1 MEKIIEH
8 YISIGS
14 SLPEIICENEV
25 MNYGRYRIE
34 AYNRDNPDDLAYI
47 SKNRKAIKAFFDAE
61 HEHFQKDNFYG
72 RLYADSIKDNTSMLK
87 VARDIETE
95 KIVAM
100 TVYSSKCGCMTCVG
114 GSKLVT
120 DDLRLREIANHAW
133 IQIMLE
139 DVKLFGQFVWIE
151 CSAVVE
157 DTWEALGGV
166 KIPHTYLD
174 MFMDEDTLA
183 DIIPCND
190 DPYRYRRRVAKGH
203 QEAWLVNKVIL
214 GFPNADVLKQY
225 ISDKSVMLDELCL
238 QYKDA
243 SSFDV
248 LERINYRILPENI
261 WSDLRLMIH
270 YEQLMHYFEESS
282 YEGIVFE
289 MTEKEL
295 NVLTQCTLRAHDAI
309 GPIGAKIWDTVW
321 ASDDYQEFIS
331 LLTRTMVNIN
341 RSNVIKTRIFGTD
354 KLEPEEYIF
363 PTDYWFKVQCLF

>member
-1 MEKIIEH
+1 MRNKEWSVFRKTTAVILTATLVVISAGCGKGGNAAESYLSNEDGSGSVPSGIPGGGKWVDSDVSGMVKQEDNIRLQDDFAAAANKD
-8 YISIGS
+8 YILSA
-14 SLPEIICENEV
+14 V
-25 MNYGRYRIE
+25 MDPAYEE
-34 AYNRDNPDDLAYI
+34 A
-47 SKNRKAIKAFFDAE
+47 STVFDA
-61 HEHFQKDNFYG
+61 
-72 RLYADSIKDNTSMLK
+72 
-87 VARDIETE
+87 
-95 KIVAM
+95 
-100 TVYSSKCGCMTCVG
+100 
-114 GSKLVT
+114 SKLVYERCMAIASDDTMT
-120 DDLRLREIANHAW
+120 DDNAEKYKAV
-133 IQIMLE
+133 
-139 DVKLFGQFVWIE
+139 VKLHSDWDERNRLG
-151 CSAVVE
+151 VE
-157 DTWEALGGV
+157 
-166 KIPHTYLD
+166 P
-174 MFMDEDTLA
+174 
-183 DIIPCND
+183 
-190 DPYRYRRRVAKGH
+190 
-203 QEAWLVNKVIL
+203 
-214 GFPNADVLKQY
+214 LKKY

-261 WSDLRLMIH
+261 WSDLRLMVH
-270 YEQLMHYFEESS
+270 YEQLMHYFEESP

>member
-47 SKNRKAIKAFFDAE
+47 SKNRKTIKAFFDAG

-114 GSKLVT
+114 GSKLLT

-157 DTWEALGGV
+157 DTWETLGG
-166 KIPHTYLD
+166 
-174 MFMDEDTLA
+174 
-183 DIIPCND
+183 
-190 DPYRYRRRVAKGH
+190 
-203 QEAWLVNKVIL
+203 
-214 GFPNADVLKQY
+214 
-225 ISDKSVMLDELCL
+225 
-238 QYKDA
+238 
-243 SSFDV
+243 
-248 LERINYRILPENI
+248 
-261 WSDLRLMIH
+261 
-270 YEQLMHYFEESS
+270 
-282 YEGIVFE
+282 
-289 MTEKEL
+289 
-295 NVLTQCTLRAHDAI
+295 
-309 GPIGAKIWDTVW
+309 
-321 ASDDYQEFIS
+321 
-331 LLTRTMVNIN
+331 
-341 RSNVIKTRIFGTD
+341 
-354 KLEPEEYIF
+354 
-363 PTDYWFKVQCLF
+363 